1 MNIVETYVH
10 NNVWGYTEILPKR
23 KLFSKKALAV
33 PFVLGDGKTVEFTG
47 KLLRIRTSR
56 KQRDRCWPSI
66 VLRPIREK
74 HSNESWNWFVKSS
87 IPGVV
92 ARSWKLSL
100 PFITTRL
107 TAPGSPRMVI
117 NSRHTHR
124 KHSRHLNRDSRLL
137 TVLYFSVRSSR
148 SRALRYGLPI
158 LHECQN
164 YRATIPDF
172 RPLDTFENQDSDLT
186 KK

>member
-1 MNIVETYVH
+1 MGLYGNLTKTLLE
-10 NNVWGYTEILPKR
+10 ESSCCS
-23 KLFSKKALAV
+23 FC
-33 PFVLGDGKTVEFTG
+33 LGDGKTVEFAG
-47 KLLRIRTSR
+47 KVLRIRRSR
-56 KQRDRCWPSI
+56 KQRDRCLPSI

-92 ARSWKLSL
+92 ALSWKLSL

-124 KHSRHLNRDSRLL
+124 KHSRHLNRDSRLF

-164 YRATIPDF
+164 YRAIIPDA
-172 RPLDTFENQDSDLT
+172 RHLDTFENQDSRDG
-186 KK
+186 KKRCI